1 MTRFNGRLILIVFF
15 FIYTYI
21 YKLFFYDRILKNVKK
36 HNQKIVM
43 ENAY

>member
-15 FIYTYI
+15 LYVHI